1 MSEEKRICPL
11 LSIAANCTTGA
22 MQHCREDKCAWYY
35 ADRAMCALEALALN
49 TDHIETGLE
58 RAADALGDGIQANLA
73 DIADNISD
81 K

>member
-1 MSEEKRICPL
+1 MNDEKICPL
-11 LSIAANCTTGA
+11 LSIADINVCFTKF
-22 MQHCREDKCAWYY
+22 RRDKCAWYY
-35 ADRAMCALEALALN
+35 HDRAMCALEALALN

-58 RAADALGDGIQANLA
+58 RAADALGDGVQANLA

>member
-1 MSEEKRICPL
+1 MNEEKQICPL
-11 LSIAANCTTGA
+11 LSADFESGYMNC
-22 MQHCREDKCAWYY
+22 RRDKCAWYY
-35 ADRAMCALEALALN
+35 RDRSMCSLEALALN